1 MIYQLAALGAA
12 LCWAL
17 SSFISVKPAKA
28 LGPVRFNKWRMTIV
42 CAMLIAMSFVTG
54 GWRTDLFDWW
64 LIIALSA
71 FTGIFM
77 GDTLLFWGLKKLGP
91 RRNSVLFSLNAPITV
106 LLGWL
111 FLDERLSSGALFGT
125 MLISSGVLIAVA
137 YGRGQKEQHVLEET
151 QGSLIVAVLIA
162 LSAATC
168 QAVGV
173 ILVRPAME
181 AGLDPTASSAVRV
194 GIAALCLWTMAALSK
209 RRHTE
214 DKPPLTRQLVFQ
226 IAISGA
232 LGMGLGM
239 TLLLYGLKGGDAGVI
254 STLSSASPVLVLPIL
269 WYLTKKAPSPSAWI
283 GAALV
288 LVGSGVLFTVDI

>member
-12 LCWAL
+12 LCWAI
-17 SSFISVKPAKA
+17 SSFISVKPAKE
-28 LGPVRFNKWRMTIV
+28 LGPIRFNKWRMTIV
-42 CAMLIAMSFVTG
+42 CIMLILMSFITG
-54 GWRTDLFDWW
+54 GWRVDLLDWW

-111 FLDERLSSGALFGT
+111 FLDEKLSLAALCGT
-125 MLISSGVLIAVA
+125 MVISSGVLIAVA
-137 YGRGQKEQHVLEET
+137 YGRGQSQQHALEET
-151 QGSLIVAVLIA
+151 QGSLLIAVSIA

-168 QAVGV
+168 QAIGV

-181 AGLDPTASSAVRV
+181 AGIDPTAASAVRV
-194 GIAALCLWTMAALSK
+194 GIAAVCLWLVAFMKGKKEKSTSPLS
-209 RRHTE
+209 RHI
-214 DKPPLTRQLVFQ
+214 FIQ
-226 IAISGA
+226 ISVSGF
-232 LGMGLGM
+232 LGMGVGM
-239 TLLLYGLKGGDAGVI
+239 TLLLYGLQGGEAGII

-269 WYLTKKAPSPSAWI
+269 WFLTKKSPTVSAWI
-283 GAALV
+283 GALLV
-288 LVGSGVLFTVDI
+288 LAGSATLFML